1 MNKLALIAVSAALSI
16 AAAASSRT
24 ADAASLRTDTTISGD
39 TVRLGDLFDDVMGKE
54 DQPVGRAPSPGRRA
68 TYDATYL
75 LRIPAPHRVVP
86 PDLLAAGQPVRPG
99 GRHPQQ
105 HGRERR
111 HGPPRRRGRSGDQGA
126 GRPAGRRSR
135 QQAPGSTPADRS
147 ARYDE
152 AGIHDLRSGPGPLL
166 RRPGRSGRRTGTD
179 PHRHHRP
186 RRGADRSA
194 GPDSPRQARRSDH
207 RGRYRL
213 HGSPPE
219 PHRRRTAARD
229 RRPDRPDAAPPD
241 HENNPGG
248 APGLQQPQV
257 VTKGSLVTMVLQ
269 QRSMTLTAQG
279 KALEA
284 GADGQVI
291 RVVNTMS
298 NRTVEAV
305 VTGPNQVSVAKPGSI
320 ALN

>member
-75 LRIPAPHRVVP
+75 LRIASFHQISWRPGSQFDRAVVTRSSTVVNAEMVRRAVEADLATRAQADRLDVDLDNKLLEVHLPTDQPATMKLESMTFDQVQGRFSAVLVAPAEGQEQTRTAITGRAAALVEVPVLTRRVKPGEVITAADIGYMEVRLNRIGAELLRETG
-86 PDLLAAGQPVRPG
+86 DLIGQTPRRLITENTPVR
-99 GRHPQQ
+99 
-105 HGRERR
+105 
-111 HGPPRRRGRSGDQGA
+111 
-126 GRPAGRRSR
+126 
-135 QQAPGSTPADRS
+135 
-147 ARYDE
+147 
-152 AGIHDLRSGPGPLL
+152 
-166 RRPGRSGRRTGTD
+166 
-179 PHRHHRP
+179 
-186 RRGADRSA
+186 
-194 GPDSPRQARRSDH
+194 
-207 RGRYRL
+207 
-213 HGSPPE
+213 
-219 PHRRRTAARD
+219 ARD
-229 RRPDRPDAAPPD
+229 
-241 HENNPGG
+241 
-248 APGLQQPQV
+248 LQQPQV

-305 VTGPNQVSVAKPGSI
+305 VTGPNQVSVAKPGST